1 VIQTPAVQV
10 ATFVQTRGK
19 YLHHKTEAINMAKD
33 VISVDGEDRV
43 VREDTAKAYRGVNW
57 AWASIAAFIIIMVLL
72 LVTFL
77 MRSAVNT
84 PAPPPA
90 GAAQQ

>member
-1 VIQTPAVQV
+1 M
-10 ATFVQTRGK
+10 
-19 YLHHKTEAINMAKD
+19 HHKTEAINMAKD